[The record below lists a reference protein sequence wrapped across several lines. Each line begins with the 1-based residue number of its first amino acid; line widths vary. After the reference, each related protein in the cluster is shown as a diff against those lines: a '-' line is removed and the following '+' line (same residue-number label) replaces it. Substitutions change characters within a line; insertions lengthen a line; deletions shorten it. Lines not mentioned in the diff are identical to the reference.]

1 MLDRTS
7 YNNTVMTSGRQVGYD
22 QIALGVG
29 VALVAAGVAVLLPR
43 AARHRTQLIASKAP
57 RQALAVRPAE
67 PPRETSGTTIRAGQ
81 RLNCAAGTLAFS
93 VLADSAIEHYRG
105 SFNNPAMYTPL
116 VVSLSALGVSLH
128 GVADERSAAVRIRHA
143 TYLTSALTGLLGT
156 GFHIYNIIKRPGRVD
171 WQNVFYGA
179 PVGAPMA
186 LALSGLLGV
195 FAERV
200 RNSKPGKTPQV
211 AGIQAGPGLA
221 AIASVGLLGTS
232 GEAALLH
239 FRGAFHDPFMLL
251 PVTLPPVGAALL
263 ARAALR
269 GRGRAFTRWWLRMT
283 AAVGLAGMGF
293 HAYGVQ
299 RNMDG
304 WRNWSQN
311 VLNGPPL
318 PAPPSFTGLAL
329 AGLAAL
335 ALLEERQDA

>member
-1 MLDRTS
+1 MLDRTT
-7 YNNTVMTSGRQVGYD
+7 YNNTIKTSGRQLGYD

-29 VALVAAGVAVLLPR
+29 VAVVAASLAALLERMPR
-43 AARHRTQLIASKAP
+43 PHSHVSNPRSPARAIQPAGRPQASD
-57 RQALAVRPAE
+57 V
-67 PPRETSGTTIRAGQ
+67 TIRAGK
-81 RLNCAAGTLAFS
+81 RLNGAAGTLAFS

-116 VVSLSALGVSLH
+116 AVSALALGVSLH
-128 GVADERSAAVRIRHA
+128 GVADEQGAAVRVRHA
-143 TYLTSALTGLLGT
+143 TYFASALTGLLGT
-156 GFHIYNIIKRPGRVD
+156 GFHVYNIVKRPGRLD
-171 WQNVFYGA
+171 WQNLFYGA

-186 LALSGLLGV
+186 LLLSGLLGV

-200 RNSKPGKTPQV
+200 RDAKAGETPRV
-211 AGIQAGPGLA
+211 LGLRAGHAVA

-239 FRGAFHDPFMLL
+239 FRGAFHDPFMVL
-251 PVTLPPVGAALL
+251 PVTLPPVAAALL
-263 ARAALR
+263 ARTAAG
-269 GRGRAFTRWWLRMT
+269 GRGRAVACWGLRVT
-283 AAVGLAGMGF
+283 AALGFNGMGF
-293 HAYGVQ
+293 HAFGVA
-299 RNMDG
+299 RNMGG

-335 ALLEERQDA
+335 ALLEEHHNA

>member
-1 MLDRTS
+1 MLDHTT
-7 YNNTVMTSGRQVGYD
+7 YNATMATSGRQVGYE

-29 VALVAAGVAVLLPR
+29 VALLAASIAAFARPR
-43 AARHRTQLIASKAP
+43 ARPSVSKAQP
-57 RQALAVRPAE
+57 QAVADERRGPA
-67 PPRETSGTTIRAGQ
+67 TSNTTIRAGR

-116 VVSLSALGVSLH
+116 VVSLSSLGVSLH
-128 GVADERSAAVRIRHA
+128 GVADERSAAVGVRHA
-143 TYLTSALTGLLGT
+143 TYLASAVTGLLGT
-156 GFHIYNIIKRPGRVD
+156 GFHIYNIVKRPGRLG
-171 WQNVFYGA
+171 WQNLFYGA

-186 LALSGLLGV
+186 LLLSGLLGV
-195 FAERV
+195 FAEHV
-200 RNSKPGKTPQV
+200 RDAKAGETPRLLGIP
-211 AGIQAGPGLA
+211 AGRA
-221 AIASVGLLGTS
+221 AAAVASVGLLGTS

-251 PVTLPPVGAALL
+251 PVTLPPVGAVLL
-263 ARAALR
+263 ARPAAG
-269 GRGRAFTRWWLRMT
+269 GRGHAFTRWWLRIT
-283 AAVGLAGMGF
+283 AAMGLAGMGF
-293 HAYGVQ
+293 HAYGVG
-299 RNMDG
+299 RNMGG

-335 ALLEERQDA
+335 ALLEEHRDA